1 MEVMEKLPN
10 DGKSPLWHIEKRM
23 VMDPNY
29 HFPDRHTLNRMY
41 AIISMDRDICL
52 HTKDD
57 ELLITWY
64 SYCIPQGLIANGNWK
79 EIEFCAR
86 MDMLYDFLTMVY
98 QQILKDRD
106 AA

>member
-29 HFPDRHTLNRMY
+29 HFPHRDVLNRMY

-52 HTKDD
+52 HTKSNV
-57 ELLITWY
+57 LVMLWQ
-64 SYCIPQGLIANGNWK
+64 SCGLPKDTIAKGNWW
-79 EIEFCAR
+79 ILQCAAENLHIYNF
-86 MDMLYDFLTMVY
+86 MVAVY
-98 QQILKDRD
+98 QDLLKKRN
-106 AA
+106 AM